1 MGMTQKEQYA
11 LMKLYET
18 QAELASAVKK
28 YEVAT
33 HADLDKIDPII
44 RRGMIHAVA
53 DIFELTIPLSDSVKN
68 KLALNNDITKQF
80 RNIVA
85 HRYGTMTNP
94 IAFACI
100 QHCIDKSLME
110 TVKTLS
116 AQTL

>member
-1 MGMTQKEQYA
+1 MTKKERFA
-11 LMKLYET
+11 LIKLYDT
-18 QAELASAVKK
+18 QVELATAIKK
-28 YEVAT
+28 YEVLS
-33 HADLDKIDPII
+33 HADLDKIDPIV

-53 DIFELTIPLSDSVKN
+53 DIFELTIPLSDEIKT

-100 QHCIDKSLME
+100 HHCIDKVLMK
-110 TVKTLS
+110 TVKELS
-116 AQTL
+116 CHV